1 MNVPLLGFDN
11 PQFHTG
17 RNTSVRRGARWHGV
31 TQVCI
36 ALGEGRQLGPL
47 PLHTELRSFDALE
60 EADLCDEHD
69 PACRSPAGLLAV
81 MQRLYPGFRHDELVT
96 LVHFQVE

>member
-1 MNVPLLGFDN
+1 MTIPLLGFDN

-31 TQVCI
+31 TQACI

-47 PLHTELRSFDALE
+47 PLQTELRSFDALE
-60 EADLCDEHD
+60 EVDLCDEHD
-69 PACRSPAGLLAV
+69 PACRSPAGLLVV
-81 MQRLYPGFRHDELVT
+81 MQRLYPGFRSDELVT
-96 LVHFQVE
+96 LVHFRLE